1 MAQPAVFTYQVIDT
15 ADGTT
20 LLVLTGDLDMAAAQQ
35 VGTIELPD
43 DKPVHVDL
51 RSVTFLDSSGLGAL
65 LALANERQAAFHRGP
80 PNVHKVFAL
89 TDTVD
94 RVNWVE
100 SA

>member
-1 MAQPAVFTYQVIDT
+1 
-15 ADGTT
+15 
-20 LLVLTGDLDMAAAQQ
+20 
-35 VGTIELPD
+35 
-43 DKPVHVDL
+43 
-51 RSVTFLDSSGLGAL
+51 VTFLDSSGLGAL